1 MTVAAYFNR
10 RGFVHDKKAPSSG
23 SVVSA
28 TRPATTPLG
37 GPSIYAAWWG
47 QCLCRLARPVFTP
60 LDRASIYAAWQGPCL
75 HRLTRPAFTSLG
87 GPSVYAAWWGQCLR
101 RLARLGFTPL
111 GSQLWIFC
119 DTQSDRS
126 CRFSAA
132 AIRSGKRSGVQAKT
146 GTPRPARKAAWLL
159 S

>member
-23 SVVSA
+23 LV
-28 TRPATTPLG
+28 PATIPLDGPSNDAAWRAQHLRRLAGPAFTPLDG
-37 GPSIYAAWWG
+37 
-47 QCLCRLARPVFTP
+47 PVFTP
-60 LDRASIYAAWQGPCL
+60 LDGPVFTPLDGSSNDAAW
-75 HRLTRPAFTSLG
+75 R
-87 GPSVYAAWWGQCLR
+87 VQCLCC
-101 RLARLGFTPL
+101 LAGPVFMLL

-146 GTPRPARKAAWLL
+146 DTPRLARKAAWLL